1 MGSKT
6 KQNARKTKTNKIKQE
21 LTKYKTQWKGVDK
34 TQEGQDEQSTE
45 CKLEPCAELQSL
57 DS

>member
-1 MGSKT
+1 M
-6 KQNARKTKTNKIKQE
+6 KQE